1 MVTEEKVIVKDQGLV
16 DRKAVLAS
24 IVLGPALL

>member
-16 DRKAVLAS
+16 DRKAVFAS
-24 IVLGPALL
+24 IVPGLRLL

>member
-1 MVTEEKVIVKDQGLV
+1 MVTDEKVIVKDQGLV

-24 IVLGPALL
+24 IVQALALL